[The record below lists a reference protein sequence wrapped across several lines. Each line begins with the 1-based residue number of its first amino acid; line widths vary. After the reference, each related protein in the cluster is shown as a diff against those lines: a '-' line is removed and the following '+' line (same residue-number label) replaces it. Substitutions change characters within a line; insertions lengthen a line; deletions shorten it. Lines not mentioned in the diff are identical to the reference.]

1 MSDRVE
7 VTAYDGLTNLSQEI
21 ELSGLFVAQKYG
33 KLVSKCG
40 FRSTSDE
47 RFLCTDLPCHI
58 RVKIAVKVPF
68 KLFALVPN
76 VVPNRTKVTLTASS
90 LHNPSAKL
98 QNYESVM
105 INQIAEFSKLKFL
118 GKSGRGTK
126 FDLTITIHTEPA
138 IIVKVSNAVKVTA
151 DGIRQPRK
159 PRANN
164 KEKRPRGR
172 PKKVPVTQEMAA
184 ESSLK
189 ISTPN
194 KESAISTNPNSGRV
208 SVIVPFSWDVPSNS
222 STEVTFL
229 VQEKEDRPLEFLE
242 DRGSLFAQWG
252 RKGFTDELF
261 GLSPTTSISSTQET
275 ISPTT
280 CTNTTTLSSDFD
292 FPIDYSVSNRKQKT
306 GCEAVSLTDT
316 SLLLQKQLLVNL
328 AQPSV
333 ITNSSCSNQ
342 FFLMMHSNPY
352 LFGCFSEM

>member
-118 GKSGRGTK
+118 GKSGRGK
-126 FDLTITIHTEPA
+126 DKNIDFLLFIH
-138 IIVKVSNAVKVTA
+138 
-151 DGIRQPRK
+151 
-159 PRANN
+159 
-164 KEKRPRGR
+164 
-172 PKKVPVTQEMAA
+172 
-184 ESSLK
+184 
-189 ISTPN
+189 
-194 KESAISTNPNSGRV
+194 
-208 SVIVPFSWDVPSNS
+208 
-222 STEVTFL
+222 
-229 VQEKEDRPLEFLE
+229 
-242 DRGSLFAQWG
+242 
-252 RKGFTDELF
+252 
-261 GLSPTTSISSTQET
+261 
-275 ISPTT
+275 
-280 CTNTTTLSSDFD
+280 
-292 FPIDYSVSNRKQKT
+292 
-306 GCEAVSLTDT
+306 
-316 SLLLQKQLLVNL
+316 
-328 AQPSV
+328 
-333 ITNSSCSNQ
+333 ITNKKKNKLKKIFVS
-342 FFLMMHSNPY
+342 FFLNKTTIYGYFIS
-352 LFGCFSEM
+352 